1 MLRALLSTRAR
12 RQMLACRHQQAAHQR
27 RGAASLTRHLRADRL
42 RQDGWTAEPAA
53 SGDASTPQQ
62 VPDAAGEAADQDPP
76 AEDDMVIRELGVQFA
91 VAPRGG
97 QKTGHYCDQR
107 DTRLDFAKLC
117 NGKTVLDSFCYS
129 GGFGIAA
136 ALQGAAAVDCV
147 DSSAPALAL
156 ADKNAHLNGVSAKL
170 TLVKSDVGDFLDK
183 SVQDGR

>member
-1 MLRALLSTRAR
+1 MLLCGCRAAR
-12 RQMLACRHQQAAHQR
+12 LEV
-27 RGAASLTRHLRADRL
+27 ASLTRHLPADRL
-42 RQDGWTAEPAA
+42 RQDGWTAQEAGAAPDESTPPQAPGA
-53 SGDASTPQQ
+53 SGET
-62 VPDAAGEAADQDPP
+62 AAEAPP

-117 NGKTVLDSFCYS
+117 GGKTVLDSFCYS

-136 ALQGAAAVDCV
+136 ALQGAAAVDCI

-156 ADKNAHLNGVSAKL
+156 ADKNGRLNGVSAKL

-183 SVQDGR
+183 SVQDGRWGRA